1 MITIQLDTIDLESFR
16 FSYSPMIELVS
27 SFKALNNPEH
37 YGLFGAWL
45 DEAQQALNGIE
56 FPYLQAVA
64 LQKYYIADFVT
75 QTPIK
80 PRMTLD
86 EEFALVRN
94 TPPDLI
100 RKHVNTVIETSEE
113 SEIRRHY
120 LMCPQDAVDCLLA
133 EMELYW
139 DRVLAHHWPRIQT
152 VLENDILFRAREM
165 ALYGVDSMFT
175 NLNPVVQYLSGQIM
189 FDKQHFGKPVDVTVG
204 LEGRGLQLV
213 PVMFGCNGGVSWQVV
228 PEYQPMIIYAARGAG
243 LWYAEAQ
250 PDPEAA
256 LTLTLGEG
264 KAKLLQALKTPA
276 HTSELA
282 HRLSITAGA
291 VSQQLGRLNQ
301 AGLVESHRS
310 SSKVYYRLTP
320 RGEKLLTL
328 FTE

>member
-120 LMCPQDAVDCLLA
+120 LMYPQDAVDCLLA

-139 DRVLAHHWPRIQT
+139 DRVLA
-152 VLENDILFRAREM
+152 
-165 ALYGVDSMFT
+165 
-175 NLNPVVQYLSGQIM
+175 
-189 FDKQHFGKPVDVTVG
+189 
-204 LEGRGLQLV
+204 
-213 PVMFGCNGGVSWQVV
+213 
-228 PEYQPMIIYAARGAG
+228 
-243 LWYAEAQ
+243 
-250 PDPEAA
+250 
-256 LTLTLGEG
+256 
-264 KAKLLQALKTPA
+264 
-276 HTSELA
+276 
-282 HRLSITAGA
+282 
-291 VSQQLGRLNQ
+291 
-301 AGLVESHRS
+301 
-310 SSKVYYRLTP
+310 
-320 RGEKLLTL
+320 
-328 FTE
+328 